1 MAAVGARDG
10 AVRAAILGLA
20 LAASAVRAQVP
31 DPSFGLGR
39 LPLDPS
45 GEGTLLSGAGR
56 TIPPG
61 ALHLVIATELQHRP
75 LLVPGQGGSAAFVAD
90 RLALRILAAYGL
102 RGGFDVTASLPGVAG
117 QGGEDLS
124 SLGYVPAAAA
134 GFADPAIELR
144 RELIR
149 RESVFGFS
157 AFGLAGRLGLK
168 LPLGSGGFADGTGL
182 QRVHFEPGLEA
193 GAELAAVRMALDAGF
208 VAALDSSRPAR
219 ELVVQVAAQLASHAF
234 HPDLTLR
241 AIVPFGGAAGL
252 EALLGAS
259 RPLGPVRLFALAGA
273 GIGELAGLPRLRAL
287 VGLAWQ
293 PPLET
298 QIVERVVVQEVMV
311 EKPVPQ
317 AAEPDPCA
325 PGQRH
330 SFDQCP
336 DADDDRD
343 GVANNVDRCPIER
356 GPISNDGCPPPDR
369 DRDGVPDV
377 EDDCPDSA
385 GPAENLGCPVED
397 DDRDG
402 VPDVV
407 DNCPGVSGPAA
418 NHGCPASEPQRVYIL
433 RETARQIRSRL
444 KFSAGILFAS
454 GEAQIGSES
463 RPVLDQLA
471 QLLARHPELTY
482 LRVEGHT
489 DAEGTPE
496 RNLELS
502 QARAEEVLDYLRR
515 RGVQRHRL
523 SAKGFGATRPIDT
536 GVAPS
541 GRARNRR
548 VELVSIGERAE
559 N

>member
-1 MAAVGARDG
+1 VGARDG
-10 AVRAAILGLA
+10 AVRAAVLGLV
-20 LAASAVRAQVP
+20 LVAAVARAQVP

-56 TIPPG
+56 IAAPG
-61 ALHLVIATELQHRP
+61 ALRLVVAGELQHRP
-75 LLVPGQGGSAAFVAD
+75 LLVPGRDESAAIVAD
-90 RLALRILAAYGL
+90 RLALRVLASYGF
-102 RGGFDVTASLPGVAG
+102 RGGFDVTASLPGVAR

-124 SLGYVPAAAA
+124 RLGYVPAEAA
-134 GFADPAIELR
+134 GFADPALGLR
-144 RELIR
+144 RELTR
-149 RESVFGFS
+149 RESVFGLS
-157 AFGLAGRLGLK
+157 GFGLAGRLGLK
-168 LPLGSGGFADGTGL
+168 LPLGSTGL
-182 QRVHFEPGLEA
+182 GDGDRGRRVQLAPGVEA
-193 GAELAAVRMALDAGF
+193 GAAKGAIQIAVDAGF
-208 VAALDSSRPAR
+208 VLAPLDSSRPAR
-219 ELVVQVAAQLASHAF
+219 ELTVQAAVQLTSQTF
-234 HPDLTLR
+234 RPELTLR
-241 AIVPFGGAAGL
+241 AIMPFDGSPGA

-259 RPLGPVRLFALAGA
+259 HLLGASMRLFALAGA
-273 GIGELAGLPRLRAL
+273 GVGELAGLPRLRAL

-293 PPLET
+293 PSLEA
-298 QIVERVVVQEVMV
+298 QVVERVVVQERVV
-311 EKPVPQ
+311 EKVAAE

-336 DADDDRD
+336 DLDDDGD
-343 GVANNVDRCPIER
+343 GVANRADRCPVER
-356 GPISNDGCPPPDR
+356 GQYSNDGCPLPDR
-369 DRDGVPDV
+369 DRDEVPDV
-377 EDDCPDSA
+377 DDECVDSA
-385 GPAENLGCPVED
+385 GPAENLGCPVPD
-397 DDRDG
+397 GDADG
-402 VPDVV
+402 VADVV
-407 DNCPGVSGPAA
+407 DNCPDAPGPAA
-418 NHGCPASEPQRVYIL
+418 NHGCPATEPQRVYIV

-444 KFSAGILFAS
+444 KLSAGILFAS
-454 GEAQIGSES
+454 GDAQISPES

-489 DAEGTPE
+489 DAEGSPE

-523 SAKGFGATRPIDT
+523 GAKGFGATRPIDT
-536 GVAPS
+536 GAAPA

-548 VELVSIGERAE
+548 VELVSIDERGG